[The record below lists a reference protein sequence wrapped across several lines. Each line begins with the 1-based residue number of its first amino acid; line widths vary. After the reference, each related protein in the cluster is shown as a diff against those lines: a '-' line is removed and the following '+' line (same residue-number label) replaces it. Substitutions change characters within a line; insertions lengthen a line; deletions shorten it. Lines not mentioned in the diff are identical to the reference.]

1 MRLSDI
7 FTHALFRNSLTYI
20 TSNVIYFAV
29 PFFLLPVLTRYLSP
43 ADYGIVATFQVL
55 LTCAM
60 MFVGLDSVGAAGVNF
75 FKIKREEIAVYTGNV
90 IYILLA
96 TCFILLG
103 AVYFLGDR
111 IASVAKFPASWL
123 VIVVFAALLQHS
135 FSLML
140 TLWQAQ
146 QKTMLYSM
154 MVIIQAFINAV
165 LSIIF
170 VVWLKWGWQGRI
182 LGIFLSMMLFAC
194 VGIVLLYRQCL
205 LKFSFKKEYVKD
217 ALSFGIPLLPHAA
230 GGWAMNS
237 VNRILLNSMVGIA
250 ATGLYSTGYQM
261 GMVVSFVT
269 TAFNRAWSP
278 FLYSRLVND
287 DHAVKVK
294 IVKCTYFYWAGLGL
308 FALFFSASV
317 PFFLKFFVGKDFYP
331 AHRYVFWV
339 ALAYVADGMYC
350 TAAQYIFFAKK
361 TYLLSRATIVSAV
374 ISVVLNYFF
383 IRRSGAIGAAQ
394 ATTLSFFIYFIIVW
408 RLSAR
413 AYPMPWF
420 SFFRTH
426 THGNFSH

>member
-154 MVIIQAFINAV
+154 MVIQ
-165 LSIIF
+165 
-170 VVWLKWGWQGRI
+170 
-182 LGIFLSMMLFAC
+182 
-194 VGIVLLYRQCL
+194 
-205 LKFSFKKEYVKD
+205 
-217 ALSFGIPLLPHAA
+217 
-230 GGWAMNS
+230 
-237 VNRILLNSMVGIA
+237 
-250 ATGLYSTGYQM
+250 
-261 GMVVSFVT
+261 
-269 TAFNRAWSP
+269 
-278 FLYSRLVND
+278 
-287 DHAVKVK
+287 
-294 IVKCTYFYWAGLGL
+294 
-308 FALFFSASV
+308 
-317 PFFLKFFVGKDFYP
+317 
-331 AHRYVFWV
+331 
-339 ALAYVADGMYC
+339 
-350 TAAQYIFFAKK
+350 
-361 TYLLSRATIVSAV
+361 
-374 ISVVLNYFF
+374 
-383 IRRSGAIGAAQ
+383 
-394 ATTLSFFIYFIIVW
+394 
-408 RLSAR
+408 
-413 AYPMPWF
+413 
-420 SFFRTH
+420 
-426 THGNFSH
+426 